1 MSTPVPGWYA
11 DPAGTPQLRWW
22 DGTQWTQQY
31 RPANSEQASPNA
43 QANAAPASQVAV
55 QGPASQVAVQGP
67 ATAQGAASGYTPVA
81 AKPRTK
87 ATGGQIAIAVLSS
100 VLVIVFGVTALL
112 SAGLFIQKGRDYQ
125 RVESDLQQAQ
135 QELEQ
140 AKEGSK

>member
-43 QANAAPASQVAV
+43 QANAAPASQVA
-55 QGPASQVAVQGP
+55 AQGP

-125 RVESDLQQAQ
+125 RVERDLQQAQ

>member
-31 RPANSEQASPNA
+31 RPADSEQASPNA
-43 QANAAPASQVAV
+43 QANDKAPPGSLGGGRGA
-55 QGPASQVAVQGP
+55 
-67 ATAQGAASGYTPVA
+67 ATAQVGAAPGYTPVA

-100 VLVIVFGVTALL
+100 VLVFVFGVTALL

-140 AKEGSK
+140 AKEGAK

>member
-1 MSTPVPGWYA
+1 MSTPIPGWYA

-43 QANAAPASQVAV
+43 QANAAPASQVEA
-55 QGPASQVAVQGP
+55 QGP

-81 AKPRTK
+81 AKPPTK

-140 AKEGSK
+140 AKEGAK

>member
-1 MSTPVPGWYA
+1 MQHPRLRLRSRGPQPPFSPGEVGGGRGPP
-11 DPAGTPQLRWW
+11 PAQVG
-22 DGTQWTQQY
+22 
-31 RPANSEQASPNA
+31 
-43 QANAAPASQVAV
+43 AAP
-55 QGPASQVAVQGP
+55 
-67 ATAQGAASGYTPVA
+67 GYTPVA

-100 VLVIVFGVTALL
+100 VLVFVFGVTALL

-140 AKEGSK
+140 AKEGAK

>member
-31 RPANSEQASPNA
+31 RPADSEQASPNA

-55 QGPASQVAVQGP
+55 QGA
-67 ATAQGAASGYTPVA
+67 ATAQVGAAPGYTPVA

-140 AKEGSK
+140 AKEGAK

>member
-1 MSTPVPGWYA
+1 MQHPHPRLRPRGPQPLRA
-11 DPAGTPQLRWW
+11 PPPA
-22 DGTQWTQQY
+22 
-31 RPANSEQASPNA
+31 
-43 QANAAPASQVAV
+43 
-55 QGPASQVAVQGP
+55 
-67 ATAQGAASGYTPVA
+67 TPVA

>member
-1 MSTPVPGWYA
+1 MVRRPGRH
-11 DPAGTPQLRWW
+11 PQLRWW

-43 QANAAPASQVAV
+43 QANAAPASQVAA
-55 QGPASQVAVQGP
+55 QGH